1 MKKITSLIASVGALS
16 PLTAF
21 AIGGVGNV
29 TTPPVVTDVTSV
41 QDFYQIILIAAQWLV
56 VFGLIIGAVFVIW
69 GGIQYVTAGG
79 DEGEISSAKSKIIGA
94 LIGIAL
100 VLLAFALVN
109 IVGSFFTGSSVVTP

>member
-1 MKKITSLIASVGALS
+1 MKKYLSGIIATVSAI